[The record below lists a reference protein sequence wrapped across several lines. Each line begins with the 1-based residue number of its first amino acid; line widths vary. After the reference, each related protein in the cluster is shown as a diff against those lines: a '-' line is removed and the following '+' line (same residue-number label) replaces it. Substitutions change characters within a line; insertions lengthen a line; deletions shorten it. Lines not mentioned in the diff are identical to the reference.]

1 MPFYAVLL
9 FALGCTGWAP
19 LRSST
24 DAAGHFKQGESFF
37 EAGKYP
43 EALKEYRTVTAQ
55 FPEDELAAAALY
67 KTAYTEL
74 YFKNP
79 AADPGISAKDFQ
91 RLIQR
96 YPDSPWKGPAQNWIN
111 FLTQMELL
119 KAEREK
125 LKNDLQRLLD
135 LDMQSEKKRRDLK

>member
-1 MPFYAVLL
+1 MPFYVPLL
-9 FALGCTGWAP
+9 FVLGCTGLAS
-19 LRSST
+19 LKNST
-24 DAAGHFKQGESFF
+24 AAAEYFKQGESFF
-37 EAGKYP
+37 EAGKYS

-79 AADPGISAKDFQ
+79 AADPGTSVKDFQ

-111 FLTQMELL
+111 FLAQMELL
-119 KAEREK
+119 KTEREK
-125 LKNDLQRLLD
+125 LKSDLQRLLD
-135 LDMQSEKKRRDLK
+135 LDMQSERKRRDLK